1 MKMKRFSLV
10 LVVLTV
16 FALLLT
22 GCTKNEDK
30 KEGSAEFNYRT
41 AEEVKANIENNDDI
55 ILLDIQPE
63 DAWNEHHIQGA
74 IPTHA
79 YPVETEEDKAKFDG
93 VMSDLESSEAPII
106 IVCPGGKKGAERTYK
121 YLLEKGIKEDRLFIL
136 ENGQNG
142 WPYDELLEK

>member
-1 MKMKRFSLV
+1 MKRFSLV

-22 GCTKNEDK
+22 GCTKNEATE
-30 KEGSAEFNYRT
+30 EGNAEFNYRT

-63 DAWNEHHIQGA
+63 DAWEEHHIQGA

-79 YPVETEEDKAKFDG
+79 YPVETDEDKAKFDG
-93 VMSDLESSEAPII
+93 VMSDLESSEDPII
-106 IVCPGGKKGAERTYK
+106 IICPGGKKGAERTYN
-121 YLLEKGIKEDRLFIL
+121 YLIEKGIKEDRLFIL
-136 ENGQNG
+136 ENGQGG